1 MGVARV
7 ADQAARL
14 RALVD
19 EQEGRAPRVGDERG
33 FRVLAVASGKGG
45 VGKTN
50 LCVNLAATA
59 ARRGS
64 RVYLIDG
71 DLGLANA
78 DVICGVNTSAHLGHV
93 IEGRC
98 SLEDIAVEGPGGLRL
113 ISGASGITRLAHL
126 DTTQRRR
133 IVEGMASLE
142 GKADL
147 VMIDC
152 GAGIGLG
159 VLGFIAESDLA
170 LIVATPEPTAI
181 ADAYALIKSLVT
193 RARAGLGPASRVA
206 LVVNQVKRPSEAA
219 AVHRR
224 IDAVARKF
232 LGEGVEL
239 AGWVVTDGAVRE
251 AVRAR
256 RPFVEHAPRCRA
268 ARCVRDLSGY
278 VARALDMRGSGG
290 SAQRGVVGRLR
301 EGVRGRFD
309 A

>member
-1 MGVARV
+1 MSTARV
-7 ADQAARL
+7 SDQASRL
-14 RALVD
+14 RALVNED
-19 EQEGRAPRVGDERG
+19 EADIAQQRS
-33 FRVLAVASGKGG
+33 FRILAVASGKGG

-50 LCVNLAATA
+50 LSVNLAATA
-59 ARRGS
+59 ARSGS

-98 SLEDIAVEGPGGLRL
+98 TLEEIAVEGPCGLRL

-126 DTTQRRR
+126 DATQRGR
-133 IVEGMASLE
+133 IVDGLDSLE
-142 GKADL
+142 GHADL

-170 LIVATPEPTAI
+170 LIVTTPEPTAI
-181 ADAYALIKSLVT
+181 ADAYALIKSLIT
-193 RARAGLGPASRVA
+193 RARAGLAPAARIA
-206 LVVNQVKRPSEAA
+206 LVVNQARRAGEAA
-219 AVHRR
+219 SVHRR
-224 IDAVARKF
+224 IDTVTRRF
-232 LGEGVEL
+232 LGEPIEL
-239 AGWVVTDGAVRE
+239 AGWIAFDSAVRD

-256 RPFVEHAPRCRA
+256 RPFVEHAPRGRA
-268 ARCVRDLSGY
+268 ARGVRDLSGR
-278 VARALDMRGSGG
+278 VAELLDMQGIGSPG
-290 SAQRGVVGRLR
+290 QRGVVGRLR
-301 EGVRGRFD
+301 RAWRAADSG

>member
-1 MGVARV
+1 MGATSVS
-7 ADQAARL
+7 DQAARL

-19 EQEGRAPRVGDERG
+19 EHEARDGAPPGAPGRD

-50 LCVNLAATA
+50 LCVSLAATA
-59 ARRGS
+59 ASAGTRT
-64 RVYLIDG
+64 YLIDG

-98 SLEDIAVEGPGGLRL
+98 TLEEIAVEGPCGLRL

-126 DTTQRRR
+126 DADQRRR
-133 IVEGMASLE
+133 IVDGLSSLS
-142 GKADL
+142 GRADL

-193 RARAGLGPASRVA
+193 RARAGLGPPARVA
-206 LVVNQVKRPSEAA
+206 LVVNQVRRASEAA
-219 AVHRR
+219 RVHRR
-224 IDAVARKF
+224 IDAVARRF
-232 LGEGVEL
+232 LGQGVDL
-239 AGWVVTDGAVRE
+239 AGWVVTDGSVRD

-268 ARCVRDLSGY
+268 SRCVRDLSGY
-278 VARALDMRGSGG
+278 VARALDMEGLGARE
-290 SAQRGVVGRLR
+290 QRGVVDRFR
-301 EGVRGRFD
+301 SGVWSAR
-309 A
+309 